1 MKKLFLILLLIATPA
16 YAETCFNIDSSAW
29 TQEEKNMRQAGA
41 YDLVYAQNTVN
52 LPPSSVSDSQICF
65 PSLAVGTTLSDAT
78 LRARIDQIIVDS
90 EPTPAKI
97 SAERK
102 RRAKEYIESSNAP
115 EMVALRSVI
124 RTLYGSLA
132 EVRSKNNLQNRTW
145 QQAIDSVKADIDAG
159 NGEV

>member
-16 YAETCFNIDSSAW
+16 YAETCFNIDSSSW
-29 TQEEKNMRQAGA
+29 NQEEKNMRHAGA
-41 YDLVYAQNTVN
+41 YDLMYTANNANV
-52 LPPSSVSDSQICF
+52 PPSQITDSQICF
-65 PSLAVGTTLSDAT
+65 PSVVSGSLNHDG
-78 LRARIDQIIVDS
+78 LRARIAQIITEA
-90 EPTPAKI
+90 EPTPTKI
-97 SAERK
+97 AQDRR

-132 EVRSKNNLQNRTW
+132 EIRGKNNLPNRTW